1 MYPKITLYGNK
12 FATCTQ
18 RLLILLEELEL
29 KYEFKNVDL
38 KSGEQ
43 KSVGFRK
50 MNPFGKIPAMKY
62 QESEDSEE
70 KILFE
75 SRSILRY
82 LSNKYSDTVDLYP
95 NVNTDIWLEA
105 ESQNYNPSISKLVYE
120 LVFKKLADVEAK
132 PDQEVV
138 SKCKDELEKVLDI
151 YNDRLK
157 YSKYIAGNTFTIAD
171 ISHIPYTNYLIKSSP
186 EMKELFKSKRHVYH
200 WWKKIS
206 LRPSVAMTLL

>member
-1 MYPKITLYGNK
+1 MYPKIILYGNK

-29 KYEFKNVDL
+29 KYDFENVDL
-38 KSGEQ
+38 NSGEQ
-43 KSVGFRK
+43 KSTGFRK

-62 QESEDSEE
+62 KESEDSEE

-82 LSNKYSDTVDLYP
+82 ISNKYSDTVDLYP
-95 NVNTDIWLEA
+95 NVYTDIWLEA
-105 ESQNYNPSISKLVYE
+105 ESQNYNPPISKLVYE
-120 LVFKKLADVEAK
+120 LVFKKLASDE
-132 PDQEVV
+132 PEMEVV

-151 YNDRLK
+151 YNDHLK

-171 ISHIPYTNYLIKSSP
+171 ISHIPYTNYLIKTSP

-206 LRPSVAMTLL
+206 LRPSVAMALL

>member
-1 MYPKITLYGNK
+1 MYPKIRLYGNK
-12 FATCTQ
+12 MSTCTQ
-18 RLLILLEELEL
+18 RLIILLEELEL
-29 KYEFKNVDL
+29 KYEFENVDL

-43 KSVGFRK
+43 KSIGFRK
-50 MNPFGKIPAMKY
+50 LNPFGKIPAIRY
-62 QESEDSEE
+62 QESEESEE

-82 LSNKYSDTVDLYP
+82 LSNKYSDIVDLYP
-95 NVNTDIWLEA
+95 NVNTDMWLEA
-105 ESQNYNPSISKLVYE
+105 ESQNYNPSISKIVYE
-120 LVFKKLADVEAK
+120 LVFKQLGSSSDE
-132 PDQEVV
+132 PDMEVV
-138 SKCKDELEKVLDI
+138 SNCKDELEKVLDI

-171 ISHIPYTNYLIKSSP
+171 ISHIPYTNYLIKTSP
-186 EMKELFKSKRHVYH
+186 EMKELFKNKRHVYH